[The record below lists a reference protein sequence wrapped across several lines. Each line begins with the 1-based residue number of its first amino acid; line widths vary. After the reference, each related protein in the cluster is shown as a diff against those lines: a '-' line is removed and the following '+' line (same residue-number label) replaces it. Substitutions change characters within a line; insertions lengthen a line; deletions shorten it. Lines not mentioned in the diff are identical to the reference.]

1 MTTMNIS
8 LPETLKTFVETKV
21 QNGEYSTN
29 SEYVKELI
37 RKDLERE
44 KLKKLLFSGAQSKVM
59 PDSIDKQYFNNLRNK
74 IDARKMS

>member
-1 MTTMNIS
+1 MSTMNIS
-8 LPETLKTFVETKV
+8 LPDTLKNFVEGKV

-44 KLKKLLFSGAQSKVM
+44 KLKNLLIAGAQSEPMTAPV
-59 PDSIDKQYFNNLRNK
+59 DSQYFNNLRDK
-74 IDARKMS
+74 IDARKIS